1 MIVSLPPR
9 YSDSWQ
15 RPFYDRVTIALAESA
30 SVLDVGS
37 GRSPAVP
44 PELRPKGCRYVGLDL
59 SAQEL
64 AAAPPGAYDET
75 IVTDLLDL
83 HPEQIGTFDAVVSW
97 QVLEHVRSLPA
108 AFRSMRR
115 VLRGGGLLG
124 ALLSGR
130 WAVFAVANRLVP
142 HAVAARVLQE
152 RLDRDPHSVF
162 PAHYDRAT
170 RNGIEA
176 ALAGWNDVEII
187 PRYRGAT
194 YLNGAPRL
202 QQLYLTYENWAASGH
217 PNLATHYLVFAHA

>member
-1 MIVSLPPR
+1 
-9 YSDSWQ
+9 
-15 RPFYDRVTIALAESA
+15 
-30 SVLDVGS
+30 
-37 GRSPAVP
+37 
-44 PELRPKGCRYVGLDL
+44 
-59 SAQEL
+59 
-64 AAAPPGAYDET
+64 
-75 IVTDLLDL
+75 L
-83 HPEQIGTFDAVVSW
+83 HPEQIGMFDAVVSW

-108 AFRSMRR
+108 AFGSMRR

-130 WAVFAVANRLVP
+130 WAVFAVANRVVP
-142 HAVAARVLQE
+142 HAVAARLLQA
-152 RLDRDPHSVF
+152 RLARDPDSVF
-162 PAHYDRAT
+162 PARYDRAT

-176 ALAGWNDVEII
+176 ALVGWTDVEIV